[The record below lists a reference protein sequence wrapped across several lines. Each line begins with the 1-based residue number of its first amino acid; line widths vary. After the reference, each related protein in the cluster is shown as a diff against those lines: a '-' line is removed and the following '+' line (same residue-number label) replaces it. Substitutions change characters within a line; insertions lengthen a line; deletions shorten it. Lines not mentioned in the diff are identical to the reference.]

1 MPKATATVHPSPT
14 VRSPYPAHHSIGA
27 TDHPLQFTSHGNSP
41 GSIPDRERG
50 DRPPQRSNSGRGL
63 AAVGLVNL
71 TAATALV
78 SLFRGESGETR
89 GLAMPADPGGLWSSP
104 TEPQSGVSPRITR
117 ASAPPT
123 SRAPP
128 WRRPDRTQST
138 PEAGIRQSAPPN
150 RAFPPP
156 RNIPASHGA

>member
-1 MPKATATVHPSPT
+1 MPKATATVHPSPA

-27 TDHPLQFTSHGNSP
+27 TDHPLQFTPHGNSP

-50 DRPPQRSNSGRGL
+50 DRPPHRSNSGRGL
-63 AAVGLVNL
+63 AAVGLLNL

-104 TEPQSGVSPRITR
+104 TEPRPGVFPLDHEDFGAPNQS
-117 ASAPPT
+117 SAPL
-123 SRAPP
+123 AAA
-128 WRRPDRTQST
+128 RPD
-138 PEAGIRQSAPPN
+138 AKHA
-150 RAFPPP
+150 
-156 RNIPASHGA
+156 